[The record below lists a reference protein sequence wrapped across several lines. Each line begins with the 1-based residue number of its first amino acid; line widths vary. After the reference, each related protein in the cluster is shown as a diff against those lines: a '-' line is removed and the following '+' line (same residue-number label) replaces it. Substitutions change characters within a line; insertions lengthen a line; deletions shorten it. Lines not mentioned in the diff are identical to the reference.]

1 MENLIL
7 EQMQHRY
14 RLATTEEAK
23 WDCCGDRY
31 SCNVVYVCSC
41 GKQACRSCMSHHIM
55 GFHWDEAAEAKR
67 LQEELEASARKKFAT
82 LTKEERVVLGL
93 EPGVV

>member
-1 MENLIL
+1 MKNLEPME
-7 EQMQHRY
+7 HRY
-14 RLATTEEAK
+14 RLATIEEAK

-31 SCNVVYVCSC
+31 SCNVVYVCAC
-41 GKQACRSCMSHHIM
+41 GLRGCTSCMSRHIL

-67 LQEELEASARKKFAT
+67 KQEELEESARKKFAT
-82 LTKEERVVLGL
+82 LTKEERQVLGL